1 MIPSVAAGGAIVFQ
15 SVAAKVPAQQVWQP
29 RAVLPWWQPGAV
41 LRSMAA
47 EEAALQRRQPRAAL
61 QLWQPRGCK
70 LRCAE
75 KRINRWDVDE
85 FSHGWIVGG
94 ADWEVII
101 FLIPHLSWGGPNWKF
116 WAHTPIIKLTYF
128 SHLTIFALGRSKL

>member
-1 MIPSVAAGGAIVFQ
+1 MLQWWRPRATLCCNGGSRGAAFQGAVFQ
-15 SVAAKVPAQQVWQP
+15 SVAAEVPTPQVWQP

-85 FSHGWIVGG
+85 FSHSWMVGG
-94 ADWEVII
+94 ADWEVSI
-101 FLIPHLSWGGPNWKF
+101 FSDTPFKLGWPELGVLGPPTN
-116 WAHTPIIKLTYF
+116 H
-128 SHLTIFALGRSKL
+128 